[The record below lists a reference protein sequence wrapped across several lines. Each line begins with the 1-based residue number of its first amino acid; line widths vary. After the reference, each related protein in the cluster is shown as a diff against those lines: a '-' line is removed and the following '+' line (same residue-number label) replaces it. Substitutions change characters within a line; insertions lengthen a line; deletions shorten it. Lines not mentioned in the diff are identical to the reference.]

1 MKDDLPQKRKKI
13 RVKSNHTP
21 NKKVSVSWVVTT
33 ILLTFI
39 LSVVISVFT
48 SSLLGDVAIG
58 AALIILLCIVLLG
71 IIFDIFGMAVTTA
84 AEAPFHAM
92 ASNRVRGA
100 SQAIRMIRNA
110 EKVSNFCNDV
120 IGDICGVVSG
130 ATGSFIAASL
140 VTNFSFHSLFTSLL
154 VTGLVSAMTVGGKAL
169 GKTLAINQ
177 CNQIVFFIGKILA
190 LFSFKAK
197 KSRK

>member
-1 MKDDLPQKRKKI
+1 MKDDVPQKRKKI

-21 NKKVSVSWVVTT
+21 NKKVSISWIITT

-39 LSVVISVFT
+39 LSVTISVCT
-48 SSLLGDVAIG
+48 SSLLGNVAVG
-58 AALIILLCIVLLG
+58 VAFLILLSIVLLG
-71 IIFDIFGMAVTTA
+71 IIFDIFGVAVTTA

-100 SQAIRMIRNA
+100 SQGIRLIRNA

-120 IGDICGVVSG
+120 VGDICGVISG
-130 ATGSFIAASL
+130 ATGSFIAGSL
-140 VTNFSFHSLFTSLL
+140 VTNFSFHALLTSLL
-154 VTGLVSAMTVGGKAL
+154 VTGLISAMTVGGKAL

-177 CNQIVFFIGKILA
+177 CNQIVFFIGKVLA
-190 LFSFKAK
+190 LFSFKIK